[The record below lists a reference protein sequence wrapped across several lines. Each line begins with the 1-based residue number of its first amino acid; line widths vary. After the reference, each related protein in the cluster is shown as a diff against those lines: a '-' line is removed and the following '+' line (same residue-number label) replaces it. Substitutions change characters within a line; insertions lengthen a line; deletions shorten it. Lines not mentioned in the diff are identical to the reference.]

1 MKRYLALALAGVIGL
16 SAVSLAVADD
26 SVQTEEAKIKPTKL
40 SKKKHQNIK
49 LINTIT
55 TFNAPGT
62 FQPPKGV
69 RTVVDWPKQL
79 KFNLG
84 AVPVCNTDASG
95 LGLTATTED
104 AIAACGKKSV
114 VSDPKG
120 STAEVTVGGPT
131 SVALTID
138 VQVTAFNENGKQ
150 LILYA
155 KPIGA
160 NSGIPASILEGKLKK
175 SKAGKKYGMALDVTI
190 PPLAAGAISFFE
202 VTVKKSKYIQAKCK
216 PEKMTFQATTFFSDA
231 PTSSDT
237 HSIKCKPKKK

>member
-1 MKRYLALALAGVIGL
+1 MKRYLALALAGAIGL

-26 SVQTEEAKIKPTKL
+26 SVQTEVGKIKPTKV
-40 SKKKHQNIK
+40 SKKKHQNVK

-69 RTVVDWPKQL
+69 RTVVDFPKQL

-84 AVPVCNTDASG
+84 AVPVCKTDASG
-95 LGLTATTED
+95 LALTATTDD

-114 VSDPKG
+114 ISDPKG

-131 SVALTID
+131 AVLATID
-138 VQVTAFNENGKQ
+138 VQVTAFNDNNKVI
-150 LILYA
+150 ILYA
-155 KPIGA
+155 KPTGVNA
-160 NSGIPASILEGKLKK
+160 GIPASILVGKVKK
-175 SKAGKKYGMALDVTI
+175 SKAGKKYGKALDVTI

-216 PEKMTFQATTFFSDA
+216 PKKMKFQATTFFSDA

-237 HSIKCKPKKK
+237 HSIKCKPKK

>member
-1 MKRYLALALAGVIGL
+1 MKRYLAFALAGAIGL

-26 SVQTEEAKIKPTKL
+26 SVQTEVGKIKPTKL

-79 KFNLG
+79 KFNLK
-84 AVPVCNTDASG
+84 AVPFCKTNASS
-95 LGLTATTED
+95 LGLTATTEE

-120 STAEVTVGGPT
+120 STAEVTVGGAT
-131 SVALTID
+131 AVATTLD
-138 VQVTAFNENGKQ
+138 VQVTAFNENGKK

-155 KPIGA
+155 KPIGDASGLAA
-160 NSGIPASILEGKLKK
+160 NILIGKLKK

-216 PEKMTFQATTFFSDA
+216 PKKMKFQATTFFSDA
-231 PTSSDT
+231 PTTSDT
-237 HSIKCKPKKK
+237 HTIKCKPKK

>member
-1 MKRYLALALAGVIGL
+1 MKRYLAFALAGAIGL
-16 SAVSLAVADD
+16 SAVSLAVADE
-26 SVQTEEAKIKPTKL
+26 SVQTETAKVKPTKL
-40 SKKKHQNIK
+40 SKKKYQNIK
-49 LINTIT
+49 LINTIN
-55 TFNAPGT
+55 TFNKPGT

-79 KFNLG
+79 KFNTS
-84 AVPVCNTDASG
+84 AVPFCKTDASS
-95 LGLTATTED
+95 LGLTATTEE

-120 STAEVTVGGPT
+120 STAEVTVGGAT
-131 SVALTID
+131 MVATTID
-138 VQVTAFNENGKQ
+138 VQVTAFNESGKQ

-160 NSGIPASILEGKLKK
+160 AAQLPANILIGKLKK
-175 SKAGKKYGMALDVTI
+175 SKAGKKYGKALDVTI

-216 PEKMTFQATTFFSDA
+216 PKKMTFQATTFFSDA

-237 HSIKCKPKKK
+237 HTVKCKPKK